1 MSVSLAVKYRP
12 QRPEDVVGQKSVVKI
27 LENQIESGNIK
38 NVYLFAGCT
47 GCGKTTM
54 ARIFASLVNG
64 GVGEPFEIDA
74 ASNNNIESIR
84 GIVKS
89 AYERA
94 IEGKYKVY
102 ILDEVHQLSIAA
114 FQPLLKTFEEPPATT
129 IFILCTTDPQKIP
142 ATILNRVQRFNFNR
156 IPSQDIKER
165 LRYVCKCEDFI
176 NYEEAIDYISKIANG
191 CMREA
196 LTLLDKCVAYSTD
209 LSIQNVIT
217 ALGNYSYDTFFN
229 LVNNMIDGN
238 EREVL
243 NLIDHIY
250 DEGND
255 LKLFIDQYLKFII
268 DVSKY
273 ILFNSCDP
281 TSIPASMEDCLKNAV
296 NFENP
301 LNYYTYVMDK
311 LLDLKNMLK
320 NDVDIKSTVEVVCL
334 QITRMK

>member
-38 NVYLFAGCT
+38 NAYLFAGCT

-84 GIVKS
+84 NIVKS

-94 IEGKYKVY
+94 IEGKYKIY
-102 ILDEVHQLSIAA
+102 ILDEVHQLSAAA
-114 FQPLLKTFEEPPATT
+114 FQPLLKTLEEPPATT

-156 IPSQDIKER
+156 IPVQDIKER

-176 NYEEAIDYISKIANG
+176 NYEEAIDYLSKIANG

-217 ALGNYSYDTFFN
+217 ALGSYSYDTFFN
-229 LVNNMIDGN
+229 LVNSMIDGN
-238 EREVL
+238 EKEVF
-243 NLIDHIY
+243 NIIDHIY

-281 TSIPASMEDCLKNAV
+281 TNIPASMEDSLKNAV

-301 LNYYTYVMDK
+301 LNYYNYVMDK